1 MIDIVLVTFYKDIC
15 LDKTLTSIKNTTK
28 YPYRLW
34 VFDNKSPR
42 TPYIKDILFK
52 HKDIITGAWLCDGN
66 YITAPYWWAYINVI
80 DKKSKYF
87 IMTEGDVVIPD
98 NRGCW
103 ITRSLE
109 ILENEKTIGLV
120 SIRTKYHSPDDS
132 ANYVSWY
139 NSWKPYK
146 EYKDIFE
153 CDLVLWHNLVIRKSI
168 IDNWVLTENYNYFW
182 YDGLFRSK
190 IKQSGYSCVGLG
202 WDAYH
207 YASNESIALYPD
219 YTNFIGA
226 SIFNNKYVITDKN
239 LTKII

>member
-1 MIDIVLVTFYKDIC
+1 MYMLMNNR
-15 LDKTLTSIKNTTK
+15 L
-28 YPYRLW
+28 PYR
-34 VFDNKSPR
+34 VGDS
-42 TPYIKDILFK
+42 I
-52 HKDIITGAWLCDGN
+52 
-66 YITAPYWWAYINVI
+66 VI
-80 DKKSKYF
+80 YDY
-87 IMTEGDVVIPD
+87 
-98 NRGCW
+98 
-103 ITRSLE
+103 SL
-109 ILENEKTIGLV
+109 IG
-120 SIRTKYHSPDDS
+120 
-132 ANYVSWY
+132 
-139 NSWKPYK
+139 KPYK